1 MFEMLFQPKAR
12 PIGLDI
18 GHTMIKMIQLAR
30 TDDSWRVAAA
40 QEAELD
46 SHLEN
51 GSAQWQAAVAET
63 VRRMYQQGGFVGRS
77 AVSCL
82 SGDVLKIKS
91 MRTESTQDDQI
102 ERFIADEVAP
112 RFGLNAAL
120 DEIRYTVAG
129 NVYQGED
136 IKNEV
141 LFFGIDRNL
150 LASHIALI
158 EQCGLEPIA
167 IDTVPGALFRS
178 FQATLRRREDMEVVS
193 VFVDLGA
200 KYTTVIIGRGQEM
213 AFIKQIPLAGR
224 QFNEQVAQRLNLS
237 IEEAMRLRLRL
248 LDASAD
254 AIDPATAAAVRDAMS
269 HSVEELAHEIALCF
283 KYYAVAFRGLRPS
296 EAVFAGGEA
305 YESLLID
312 ALKRHL
318 GVEIRIAEPL
328 RGFDLSGARFDRRCH
343 PQLCEWT
350 IAVGLALKGFEQNGA
365 PRALQ
370 TAEAGV

>member
-1 MFEMLFQPKAR
+1 MFKFLVQPRIR

-18 GHTMIKMIQLAR
+18 GHTMIKMIQLSRAG
-30 TDDSWRVAAA
+30 DSWRVNAA
-40 QEAELD
+40 QEAELEA
-46 SHLEN
+46 HLES
-51 GSAQWQAAVAET
+51 GSAPWREAVVET
-63 VRRMYQQGGFVGRS
+63 VGRLYQQGGFVGRQ

-91 MRTESTQDDQI
+91 MRMESVGQEQI
-102 ERFIADEVAP
+102 EPFIADEVAP
-112 RFGLNAAL
+112 RFGLDAEL

-129 NVYQGED
+129 SVYQGEE

-141 LFFGIDRNL
+141 IFFGIDRQRL
-150 LASHIALI
+150 VEHIGII
-158 EQCGLEPIA
+158 EQAGLEPMA

-178 FQATLRRREDMEVVS
+178 FQATLRRREDQDVVS
-193 VFVDLGA
+193 VFVDLGY

-213 AFIKQIPLAGR
+213 VFIKQIPLAGR
-224 QFNEQVAQRLNLS
+224 QFNEQVATRLNLS
-237 IEEAMRLRLRL
+237 LEEAMHLRMRL

-254 AIDPATAAAVRDAMS
+254 GIDPATAAAVRDAMS

-283 KYYAVAFRGLRPS
+283 KYYAVTFRGRRPS

-305 YESLLID
+305 YELSLME
-312 ALKRHL
+312 ALRWHL

-328 RGFDLSGARFDRRCH
+328 RGFDLAGARFDRRCH

-350 IAVGLALKGFEQNGA
+350 IAVGLALKGFEPAGA
-365 PRALQ
+365 AQ
-370 TAEAGV
+370 TPQTVEAGV

>member
-1 MFEMLFQPKAR
+1 
-12 PIGLDI
+12 
-18 GHTMIKMIQLAR
+18 
-30 TDDSWRVAAA
+30 
-40 QEAELD
+40 
-46 SHLEN
+46 
-51 GSAQWQAAVAET
+51 
-63 VRRMYQQGGFVGRS
+63 
-77 AVSCL
+77 
-82 SGDVLKIKS
+82 
-91 MRTESTQDDQI
+91 
-102 ERFIADEVAP
+102 
-112 RFGLNAAL
+112 
-120 DEIRYTVAG
+120 
-129 NVYQGED
+129 
-136 IKNEV
+136 V
-141 LFFGIDRNL
+141 LFFGIDRGL
-150 LASHIALI
+150 LASHIALV

-224 QFNEQVAQRLNLS
+224 QFNEQVAQRLNLN

-318 GVEIRIAEPL
+318 GVELRIAEPL
-328 RGFDLSGARFDRRCH
+328 RGFDLSGARFNRRCH